1 MAEIVDLVRDSLW
14 TVLLVGTP
22 LLLVGLLVALCVGV
36 VQTATGI
43 HEPLL
48 ALVPRLAAMAAVLMI
63 TLPWMVE
70 RLVDLVLNAARSPH

>member
-14 TVLLVGTP
+14 TVLLVGAP
-22 LLLVGLLVALCVGV
+22 LLVVGLVVALCVGV

-48 ALVPRLAAMAAVLMI
+48 ALVPRLAAMAAVLLV
-63 TLPWMVE
+63 TLPWIIE
-70 RLVDLVLNAARSPH
+70 RLVDLVLLAARTHR